1 MRKGNR
7 QPLYRRYD
15 MEVVAIMMSLA
26 GMGLAVTMAIRDERR
41 RQAEISAL
49 VTRTRQRLDSRRRL

>member
-1 MRKGNR
+1 
-7 QPLYRRYD
+7 

-41 RQAEISAL
+41 RQAELAAFISRA
-49 VTRTRQRLDSRRRL
+49 RRRQASRRRI